1 MDIVID
7 SSLKSMWPE
16 TALGV
21 LEYEA
26 EVVKSPD
33 ELLDAFEETIEKLS
47 DEYCMDDIAKLQ
59 HIAAT
64 RKAYKTLGK
73 NPSEYRCRF
82 EKAQTLQIKSTSQ
95 MGEEYAREY
104 SHILQTEHIPTWK
117 SPDMEYILQGYC
129 FANGMGALSSNDK
142 NVYARLNAA
151 ESELYYIHHSL
162 PYKLGKALCEVRIP
176 FKHQLKSIAFKI
188 YKHST

>member
-7 SSLKSMWPE
+7 SSLKSIWPE

-33 ELLDAFEETIEKLS
+33 ELLDAFEDTIEKLS

-64 RKAYKTLGK
+64 RRRIRRWGK
-73 NPSEYRCRF
+73 ILRSIVTRLRPCS
-82 EKAQTLQIKSTSQ
+82 
-95 MGEEYAREY
+95 GE
-104 SHILQTEHIPTWK
+104 L
-117 SPDMEYILQGYC
+117 
-129 FANGMGALSSNDK
+129 
-142 NVYARLNAA
+142 
-151 ESELYYIHHSL
+151 
-162 PYKLGKALCEVRIP
+162 
-176 FKHQLKSIAFKI
+176 
-188 YKHST
+188 